1 MNDLKLGNVALAF
14 AVEIAMLVAFAVAGW
29 AASDNLWVRLALM
42 LALPGIAIALWAIWA
57 APKARRKTRL
67 KPVPLLGFK
76 LAIFAAATLAWWW
89 AGMPLIAAIFGSL
102 AAIHLVGAILLR
114 QI

>member
-42 LALPGIAIALWAIWA
+42 LALPGIAIALWRSGR
-57 APKARRKTRL
+57 PPRR
-67 KPVPLLGFK
+67 
-76 LAIFAAATLAWWW
+76 
-89 AGMPLIAAIFGSL
+89 AGRRG
-102 AAIHLVGAILLR
+102 
-114 QI
+114 